1 MGRRTRISIVRALPT
16 AITRAIAS
24 TIDILLFMLKNDG
37 LIQYSSTSQISKRVW
52 YPSIIMEIIFIL
64 LIIMLLGGNGVML
77 YLLMRPKSVA
87 GSETMLLMQQQ
98 LQELARTMDT
108 RLSETNRTMQE
119 GSRSQFSESQKL
131 MQSISRDVGDQIKY
145 IQESIGEKLLH
156 VQRGVSEVSESS
168 KQVFTVAE
176 QLQNLEKVLK
186 HQKQRGNLGEASLQ
200 LALENLLP
208 AGSYHLQHQFPGG
221 ETVDA
226 VIETKDGLISVD
238 AKFSLDNYRRLV
250 DAVGDSER
258 EFLEKEFKND
268 LKKRIDETAKYIRPS
283 DGTLPFAFMYIPAEA
298 IYYDLLINEVGS
310 VKVNTRSLIDY
321 AYRDKN
327 VIIVSPTTFA
337 AYLQS
342 VLYGF
347 RAFKIEESAKQIG
360 KQVETLSRHLAAY
373 DEYFKKMGNSLGTT
387 VNHYNSA
394 QKELGKIDKDVTK
407 ITGSAVGIEALT
419 LEKPVVASDE

>member
-1 MGRRTRISIVRALPT
+1 MDIIQLSVLGLLLAILLLEIYRVFFKSESQVGSSDSIV
-16 AITRAIAS
+16 
-24 TIDILLFMLKNDG
+24 
-37 LIQYSSTSQISKRVW
+37 
-52 YPSIIMEIIFIL
+52 
-64 LIIMLLGGNGVML
+64 
-77 YLLMRPKSVA
+77 
-87 GSETMLLMQQQ
+87 LMQQQ
-98 LQELARTMDT
+98 LERLRDTMDK
-108 RLSETNRTMQE
+108 RMGESNRVMQE
-119 GSRSQFSESQKL
+119 NATAQFRESKDL
-131 MQSISRDVGDQIKY
+131 
-145 IQESIGEKLLH
+145 IQAINKEVNEQL
-156 VQRGVSEVSESS
+156 RGVIKGVTEVSESS

-200 LALENLLP
+200 LALENILP
-208 AGSYHLQHQFPGG
+208 ATAYKLQYQFDGG
-221 ETVDA
+221 DIVDA
-226 VIETKDGLISVD
+226 VVITKDGMIPVD

-250 DAVGDSER
+250 DESDDSKR
-258 EFLEKEFKND
+258 EDLEKEFKND
-268 LKKRIDETAKYIRPS
+268 LKKRIDETAKYIRPK

-321 AYRDKN
+321 AYKDKN

-360 KQVETLSRHLAAY
+360 KHVEGLSRHLKAY
-373 DEYFKKMGNSLGTT
+373 DEFFKKVGNSLGTT

-394 QKELGKIDKDVTK
+394 QKELGKIDKDVAK
-407 ITGSAVGIEALT
+407 ITGDGMDIDHLA
-419 LEKPVVASDE
+419 LEKPATNEV